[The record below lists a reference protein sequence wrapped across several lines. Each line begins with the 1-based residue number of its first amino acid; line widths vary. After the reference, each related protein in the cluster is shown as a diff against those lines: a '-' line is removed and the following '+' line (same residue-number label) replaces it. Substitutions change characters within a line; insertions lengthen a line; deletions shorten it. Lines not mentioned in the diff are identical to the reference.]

1 MSILVSTNKAESELT
16 GTECNSLLFDS
27 TTYRATALTRYAL
40 STWYKYCF
48 CILLGS
54 SWSMPAGA
62 QTQETDL
69 FLTSVP
75 IERRNIAARRIAE
88 REAFERVL
96 IKVSGSLTIALNPVI
111 NAALDRADDFILR
124 FEFSRKLVPHKPEPQ
139 LFLKVGFDAT
149 SVLELIRSQALP
161 VWDSGRPSIL
171 AWIVVEDE
179 DEYRILD
186 AVYSDV
192 LTHTLLEQAD
202 IRGLPLFLPLFDLE
216 QHIDPY
222 VVFDERWELLTEA
235 AARYGLDSMLVMTL
249 IQEGGHWAMDW
260 SFFWDGEASV
270 AAGEANSLGTA
281 MRRVVDWIADR
292 LVSQYA
298 ITGQSNLTD
307 TEAMQLV
314 QVNQVSDLKAYAAVV
329 EFFETISSVTNVQ
342 LVHVDG
348 ETLLFGVR
356 GSGSKEQ
363 LLQLIRL
370 NRNLRVAYG
379 NNPSVIRLIW
389 DS

>member
-1 MSILVSTNKAESELT
+1 MHT
-16 GTECNSLLFDS
+16 
-27 TTYRATALTRYAL
+27 
-40 STWYKYCF
+40 
-48 CILLGS
+48 
-54 SWSMPAGA
+54 GA
-62 QTQETDL
+62 QTQEKDL
-69 FLTSVP
+69 FLISVP
-75 IERRNIAARRIAE
+75 IEKRNVASRRVAE

-96 IKVSGSLTIALNPVI
+96 IKVSGLLTIALDPVI
-111 NAALDRADDFILR
+111 NEALDHTDDFILR
-124 FEFSRKLVPHKPEPQ
+124 FEFFRKLVPHKPEPQ

-149 SVLELIRSQALP
+149 SVLELIRDQGLP
-161 VWDSGRPSIL
+161 VWDTGRPSIL

-186 AVYSDV
+186 AVYSDA
-192 LTHTLLEQAD
+192 LTHTLMEQAD

-222 VVFDERWELLTEA
+222 VVFDGRWELLTAA

-249 IQEGGHWAMDW
+249 MQQGGHWSMDW
-260 SFFWDGEASV
+260 NFFWDGEV
-270 AAGEANSLGTA
+270 LVETGEANSLSAA

-292 LVSQYA
+292 FVSQYA
-298 ITGQSNLTD
+298 ITGQGNLTD

-314 QVNQVSDLKAYAAVV
+314 QVNRVSNLKTYTAIV
-329 EFFETISSVTNVQ
+329 EFFETISSVTDVQ
-342 LVHVDG
+342 LVHIDD

-356 GSGSKEQ
+356 SSGSKEQ
-363 LLQLIRL
+363 LLQLIKL
-370 NRNLRVAYG
+370 NRHLRMAYG